1 MIDYLSDSC
10 TGRITEFPH
19 IMQGCLTG
27 SYSNGNGAD
36 FSGRGCGNTGDE
48 VLKCD
53 GKYIYIRDRYNSN
66 DVNVF
71 DEDGYKVKTI
81 SINDIDF

>member
-10 TGRITEFPH
+10 TGIITEFPH
-19 IMQGCLTG
+19 IIRGVLSG
-27 SYSNGNGAD
+27 SYTNGNGAS
-36 FSGRGCGNTGDE
+36 FSVCSSTGDE

-53 GKYIYIRDRYNSN
+53 GKHLYIRDRYNSN
-66 DVNVF
+66 DVNVY

-81 SINDIDF
+81 SVSDIDF